1 MSIKKVFADGS
12 APKDTDQT
20 RNLINNVARQI
31 GTRVGNTLGPG
42 GRNYLT
48 EGGITNDGVS
58 ILKEIQ
64 FEDERENALAAAY
77 EEVALRQD
85 QDAKDGTTTATL
97 LTTEGT
103 PLVLKDV
110 SPIEMPGLGK
120 TVMAIKAQLEDELA
134 QALTFLEEEK
144 VPVTTVEELTFVA
157 NTAMEK
163 HESSQL
169 IAETIFEIGYNS
181 NTPLEDGFN
190 GKVTTKVVPGI
201 HIPLKIESSAM
212 FTNTARKE
220 AVQEDPII
228 IVMNHVFEAYSDL
241 SNFFTTMIEAK
252 KTNKEKPQP
261 IVIIGKGFSVPFTS
275 QVVIV
280 SKQLGLPILLLNAEA
295 LKDEE
300 FMDIAEFVNARY
312 VDTHP
317 KTGEKPNQVTYKD
330 AGYAKKL
337 IAGPAQTSIVYGA
350 GIEAGRVSTR
360 VAELT
365 TLAETEQLP
374 MRREELMRRA
384 AGLQGGVATFYV
396 DAKNAVDTYYVKAKV
411 QDAVNS
417 CKTALQYGTVAG
429 GGIALKRVAEK
440 LPEGSYLARI
450 LPVIYNRVQQ
460 NAGGDLAI
468 DESTVRDS
476 YWTNKCAIENA
487 VAVLKILATLEGIIV
502 DKDKDLT
509 DDLARKL
516 NLQ

>member
-1 MSIKKVFADGS
+1 MIKKVFADGS

-85 QDAKDGTTTATL
+85 QDAGDGTTTATL
-97 LTTEGT
+97 LATALT

-120 TVMAIKAQLEDELA
+120 TVMAIKAQLEDELTS
-134 QALTFLEEEK
+134 ALAYLEEEK
-144 VPVTTVEELTFVA
+144 TPVTSAEELTLVA
-157 NTAMEK
+157 KTAMEN
-163 HESSQL
+163 HTSSAL
-169 IAETIFEIGYNS
+169 IAETIFQIGYNS

-190 GKVTTKVVPGI
+190 GQVTTKVVPGI
-201 HIPLKIESSAM
+201 HMPLKIETPAM

-220 AVQEDPII
+220 AVHEDPIV

-252 KTNKEKPQP
+252 KATKEKPQP
-261 IVIIGKGFSVPFTS
+261 IVIIGKGFSVPFTG
-275 QVVIV
+275 QVVMV
-280 SKQLGLPILLLNAEA
+280 SKQLGLPILLLNAEG

-337 IAGPAQTSIVYGA
+337 IAGPAQTSIVGGA
-350 GIEAGRVSTR
+350 GIEAGRVSIR
-360 VAELT
+360 VEELT
-365 TLAETEQLP
+365 TLAETEQSP
-374 MRREELMRRA
+374 IQREELRRRA

-396 DAKNAVDTYYVKAKV
+396 DAKTAVDKYYLKKKAE
-411 QDAVNS
+411 DAVNS
-417 CKTALQYGTVAG
+417 CKGALQYGTTSG
-429 GGIALKRVAEK
+429 GGTALKRVAEK
-440 LPEGSYLARI
+440 LPEGSYLGQA
-450 LPVIYNRVQQ
+450 LKVIYDRVQQ
-460 NAGGDLAI
+460 NAGGNLDI
-468 DESTVRDS
+468 NESLVRDS
-476 YWTNKCAIENA
+476 FWTNKCAIENA

-502 DKDKDLT
+502 DKDHDLT